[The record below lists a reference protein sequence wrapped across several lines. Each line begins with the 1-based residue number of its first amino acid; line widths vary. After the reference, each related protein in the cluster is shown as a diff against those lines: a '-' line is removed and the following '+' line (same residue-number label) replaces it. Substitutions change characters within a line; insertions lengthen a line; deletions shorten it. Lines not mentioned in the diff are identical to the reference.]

1 MAAKKIKIPA
11 DKLAEARFLYEQTMT
26 PIDDIAEVMGISRG
40 TFFNRI
46 RELKW
51 QPRRFI
57 PKRDV
62 PRVGVRGLGPTT
74 VCTPS
79 PASQPSAAR
88 HPLPQGEGNGAAAA
102 PVKAATQAD
111 ADNPVPPEQAA
122 PEPLVVEYPRAPAE
136 RLALAERVQNAIER
150 QLTAVESIIAV
161 MGPAQPEAA
170 ETHARTLASL
180 ARTMREMMRL
190 QAAPPDEPAD
200 DDDVPRDLDELRR
213 ELLRKMDGIIA
224 RRKDRAAGDV

>member
-1 MAAKKIKIPA
+1 MAAKKITIPA
-11 DKLAEARFLYEQTMT
+11 EKLAEARFLYEQTMT
-26 PIDDIAEVMGISRG
+26 PIDDIAHVMGISRG

-62 PRVGVRGLGPTT
+62 PRLHGLD
-74 VCTPS
+74 
-79 PASQPSAAR
+79 PAVKKPAPPSA
-88 HPLPQGEGNGAAAA
+88 EA
-102 PVKAATQAD
+102 P
-111 ADNPVPPEQAA
+111 PPGQPTAEKIA
-122 PEPLVVEYPRAPAE
+122 PEPRSPETPPPEPLLVEYPRAPAE

>member
-11 DKLAEARFLYEQTMT
+11 EKLAEARFLYEQTMA

-62 PRVGVRGLGPTT
+62 PRLQAPT
-74 VCTPS
+74 VAATP
-79 PASQPSAAR
+79 PALLPSV
-88 HPLPQGEGNGAAAA
+88 EAA
-102 PVKAATQAD
+102 PD
-111 ADNPVPPEQAA
+111 S
-122 PEPLVVEYPRAPAE
+122 LLVEYPRAPAD
-136 RLALAERVQNAIER
+136 RLALAERVQTVIER
-150 QLTAVESIIAV
+150 KLAAVESILAV
-161 MGPAQPEAA
+161 MGPPQPEEA
-170 ETHARTLASL
+170 ECHARTLASL
-180 ARTMREMMRL
+180 ARTVREMVRL
-190 QAAPPDEPAD
+190 QVAPPDDPAN

-213 ELLRKMDGIIA
+213 QLARKIDALMAEQSGE
-224 RRKDRAAGDV
+224 AAGGS